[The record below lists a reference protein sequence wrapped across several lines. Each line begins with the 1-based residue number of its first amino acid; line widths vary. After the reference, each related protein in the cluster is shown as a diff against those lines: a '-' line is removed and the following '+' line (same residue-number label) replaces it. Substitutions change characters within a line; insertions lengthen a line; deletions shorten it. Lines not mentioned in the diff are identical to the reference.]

1 MNPELERLIDFAI
14 ADGIL
19 TDKEKAILYKKAKE
33 LDVDIDEFEMILNGK
48 LHIKQKEMQQEANV
62 KATPTSPVSLHKQQ
76 QSNKEG
82 DLKKCPSCGAPV
94 VSFATKCSSCGHEF
108 RNIQASNSVKEL
120 SIQLQNAAERIRK
133 EKENMV
139 VTFHNAHLKN
149 PLNIAKEIATL
160 QESIISSFPVPNTK
174 EDILEF
180 LSIALPEA
188 KKKSNTMGGYVLDG
202 SDGLKNAWLAKCE
215 QVIMKAKFSMKDD
228 KKLLEEIEFYSNQ
241 LSTAQQ
247 QNKSIL
253 GKILNT
259 FKRK

>member
-1 MNPELERLIDFAI
+1 MNPELEKLIGFAI
-14 ADGIL
+14 ADGNL
-19 TDKEKAILYKKAKE
+19 TDKKKEVLNKKARE
-33 LDVDIDEFEMILNGK
+33 HGVDIDEFEMVLEGK
-48 LHIKQKEMQQEANV
+48 LHLRQKELQQTNV
-62 KATPTSPVSLHKQQ
+62 AQTQAISPPPIQTPS
-76 QSNKEG
+76 SNKEG
-82 DLKKCPSCGAPV
+82 ALKKCPSCGAPV
-94 VSFATKCSSCGHEF
+94 TSFATKCASCGHEF
-108 RNIQASNSVKEL
+108 RNIQAANSVKEL
-120 SIQLQNAAERIRK
+120 STQLQNAAERIRK
-133 EKENMV
+133 EKENIV

-149 PLNIAKEIATL
+149 PLNVAKEIATL

-188 KKKSNTMGGYVLDG
+188 KKKSNSMGGYVFDG

-228 KKLLEEIEFYSNQ
+228 KKLLEEIEYYSSQ
-241 LSTAQQ
+241 LSTAQE

-253 GKILNT
+253 GKIFNP